1 MDREPDFD
9 DLVSLLSSGLGMRR
23 LYFRNHQKVRAV
35 AEQFTSNLHR
45 LLEEVGKDAFFVGL
59 VDGKLVLSGRFLIG
73 PTLLGK
79 KLVDFAE
86 ALDCGGILF
95 RRGLVG
101 EDVLGLLDLAAELKG
116 FGGGLKEARK
126 MMEARGIRNVELSP
140 PYEDAGW
147 FGQFFFEG
155 QEEWGSD
162 PALEP
167 SVEASMRTYQSLF
180 DTVEVT
186 HGRARS
192 GEEIDVAGARTVS
205 EALIDTAQGD
215 FTDILRL
222 VRYPDYD
229 TFTVGHSVRLA
240 LLAVLVGH
248 RAGLPREF
256 LAELGTAGLLHDVG
270 KAHIPDEILF
280 KPGRLDEEERRI
292 INTHAP
298 IGAQVLLESSDASPV
313 AIGAAWGHHI
323 RHDGGGYPDRPPW
336 AVVSKVTALIH
347 VCDVYEALTAVR
359 PYKLPVSP
367 RRAYEILLEERAAFD
382 PGILTW
388 FVKAM
393 GVYPPGNVVKL
404 TSGEMGL
411 VLTAG
416 AHVDQ
421 PTIRI
426 THDSLGLALP
436 GSEQWLL
443 DLSSPQADGQSIAG
457 IVTASPTT

>member
-1 MDREPDFD
+1 MDREPDLD

-23 LYFRNHQKVRAV
+23 LYFRNHQKVQAV
-35 AEQFTSNLHR
+35 AEQFTSHLHR
-45 LLEEVGKDAFFVGL
+45 LLDESGKEAFFVGL
-59 VDGKLVLSGRFLIG
+59 VDGKLVLAGRFLVG
-73 PTLLGK
+73 PTLLGR
-79 KLVDFAE
+79 KLVDFVE
-86 ALDCGGILF
+86 ALECGGILF
-95 RRGLVG
+95 RRGL
-101 EDVLGLLDLAAELKG
+101 EEEEILDLLDLAAERKDP
-116 FGGGLKEARK
+116 GGLKEGRQ
-126 MMEARGIRNVELSP
+126 MLEARGIRNVELSP

-155 QEEWGSD
+155 REEWGSE
-162 PALEP
+162 PTLEP
-167 SVEASMRTYQSLF
+167 DVESSMRTYQSLF
-180 DTVEVT
+180 DSAEGA
-186 HGRARS
+186 HDRARS

-205 EALIDTAQGD
+205 EALIDTARGD

-323 RHDGGGYPDRPPW
+323 RHDGGGYPARPPW
-336 AVVSKVTALIH
+336 AVLGKVTELIH

-359 PYKLPVSP
+359 PYKPPVSP
-367 RRAYEILLEERAAFD
+367 RRAYEIMLAEREAFD

-388 FVKAM
+388 FVRAM
-393 GVYPPGNVVKL
+393 GIYPPGNVVNL

-416 AHVDQ
+416 VRVDQ
-421 PTIRI
+421 PTIRV

-436 GSEQWLL
+436 GPEQWLL
-443 DLSSPQADGQSIAG
+443 DLSSPQAVDVRVSG
-457 IVTASPTT
+457 IVPVSPAA